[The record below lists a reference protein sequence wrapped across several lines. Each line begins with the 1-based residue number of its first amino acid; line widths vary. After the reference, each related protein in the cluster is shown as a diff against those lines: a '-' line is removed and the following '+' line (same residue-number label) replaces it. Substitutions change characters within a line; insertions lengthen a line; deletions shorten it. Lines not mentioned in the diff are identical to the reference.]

1 MSDAAIAR
9 TTTEQVWHVLQL
21 RAAQGRRQ
29 VHRRA
34 LRRCEDLTELL
45 GALSV
50 RQSRD
55 EAARLRSAARLAA
68 RDLHR
73 LVAGGGPLPA
83 PRRRGQRPL
92 TPSALDVL
100 VEHLDAALSAA
111 HAGDRAARR
120 HALDLVATV
129 AAGVEALSTGRS

>member
-1 MSDAAIAR
+1 MSDAVLAR

-29 VHRRA
+29 AHRRA
-34 LRRCEDLTELL
+34 MRRCEDLTELL
-45 GALSV
+45 GALTAPQG
-50 RQSRD
+50 RH
-55 EAARLRSAARLAA
+55 EAARLCSAARIAA

-73 LVAGGGPLPA
+73 LVAGHDPRPA
-83 PRRRGQRPL
+83 PRRRGQPLL
-92 TPSALDVL
+92 TPHELDVL

-111 HAGDRAARR
+111 HAGHRAAHRR
-120 HALDLVATV
+120 ALDLVAAV